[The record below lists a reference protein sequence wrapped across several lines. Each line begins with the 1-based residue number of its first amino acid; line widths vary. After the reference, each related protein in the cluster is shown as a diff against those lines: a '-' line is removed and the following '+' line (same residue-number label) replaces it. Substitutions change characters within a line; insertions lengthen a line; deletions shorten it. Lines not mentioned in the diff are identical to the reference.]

1 MITSSIVNGF
11 WTHKLFENDT
21 KLVDK
26 PSKFFCSMM
35 GILHLTPAY
44 GALRVIRTWWRIGD
58 RSAEEVGFHKTVV
71 AFRTAAYFDAT
82 GESIL
87 QTVISM
93 NFLLFR
99 RLGDSSMNE
108 QDGLIILASL
118 VLSIFTVSLAQMQYS
133 CMDRGIMKGCPESD
147 GYIVMALAF
156 LDFVCQLLLRALFI
170 VPIFFFNWPRVS
182 STCAACS
189 WLPSWSHCGS

>member
-1 MITSSIVNGF
+1 VLALQQYRTLGLTQYVTASLLVMITSSIVNGF

-99 RLGDSSMNE
+99 RLGDSSE
-108 QDGLIILASL
+108 
-118 VLSIFTVSLAQMQYS
+118 
-133 CMDRGIMKGCPESD
+133 
-147 GYIVMALAF
+147 
-156 LDFVCQLLLRALFI
+156 
-170 VPIFFFNWPRVS
+170 
-182 STCAACS
+182 
-189 WLPSWSHCGS
+189 